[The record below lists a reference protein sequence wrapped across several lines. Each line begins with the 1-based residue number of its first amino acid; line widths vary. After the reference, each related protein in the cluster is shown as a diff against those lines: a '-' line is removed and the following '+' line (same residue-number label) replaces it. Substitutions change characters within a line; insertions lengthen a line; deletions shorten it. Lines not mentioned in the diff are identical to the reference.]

1 MQAPA
6 FTYRFREP
14 YAAPEVR
21 GGSPPSYERVEADGV
36 LIERDV
42 GVLLRDGST
51 IYVDVFRPLD
61 ERPAPPLIGWSPYGK
76 HGHVSY
82 DDFPGCG
89 VRDDDVSP
97 YTAFEGPDP
106 LWWVAQGYAVIN
118 ADPRGLWYSEGEA
131 TYVSP
136 EEAQDYCELVEWA
149 GTRPWSN
156 GHVGLTGVSYLAVSQ
171 WHVAAL
177 QPPHLAAINPCEGWT
192 DLYREV
198 ARHGGMPET
207 RFWPF
212 LVRTW
217 GFSTSMIEDL
227 RTETRERPLFDEYW
241 QSKCADLTRVRV
253 PAFVVA
259 SWADQGLHLRGTLE
273 GFTRIASEHK
283 WLDVHGQKKWAYYYS
298 EENAERLR
306 AFFDRFLKGT
316 ETSVSAW
323 PRVRLEIRQRS
334 SVVTVRA
341 ASDWPLPDADHAT
354 FHLDAATGTLQPE
367 PVEAVSSVSY
377 DALGSGPGAHRAVF
391 DLTFETATDVVGHMA
406 AHLWMA
412 AEAASDLDIF
422 VAVTKLDCDGEVVP
436 FIYYSQFED
445 GPVALGWL
453 RASHRELDPQASSVA
468 RPVQAHARAAPAA
481 PGAIVP
487 LDVEIWPSATRF
499 EAGETLRLVVQG
511 TDVYKYP
518 RQWRVQTRHEDT
530 VNAGT
535 HVIYTGGGHDSHLV
549 VPLVTPI

>member
-1 MQAPA
+1 MDAT

-21 GGSPPSYERVEADGV
+21 GGRPPAYERADEAGMIV
-36 LIERDV
+36 ERDV
-42 GVLLRDGST
+42 AVALRDGT
-51 IYVDVFRPLD
+51 RIYVDVLRPPD

-97 YTAFEGPDP
+97 HTAFEGPDP
-106 LWWVAQGYAVIN
+106 AHWVSRGYAVVN

-136 EEAQDYCELVEWA
+136 AEARDYYDLIEWA
-149 GTRPWSN
+149 GTQPWSS
-156 GHVGLTGVSYLAVSQ
+156 GRVGLTGVSYLAVSQ

-177 QPPHLAAINPCEGWT
+177 RPPHLAAINPCEGWT

-198 ARHGGMPET
+198 VTHGGMPET

-217 GFSTSMIEDL
+217 GFSATRIEDL
-227 RTETRERPLFDEYW
+227 HTESRERPLFDDYW
-241 QSKCADLTRVRV
+241 RSKCPDLAAVTV

-259 SWADQGLHLRGTLE
+259 SWADQGLHLRGTLA
-273 GFTRIASEHK
+273 GFARIASEHK

-298 EENAERLR
+298 PEHTERLA
-306 AFFDRFLKGT
+306 AFFDRFLKGA
-316 ETSVSAW
+316 ETAVAAW
-323 PRVRLEIRQRS
+323 PRVRLEVREQ
-334 SVVTVRA
+334 RA
-341 ASDWPLPDADHAT
+341 AVAVRTAPDWPLPGTEHVRY
-354 FHLDAATGTLQPE
+354 HLDASTGMLRPE
-367 PVEAVSSVSY
+367 PVAQPATAVY

-391 DLTFETATDVVGHMA
+391 DLRFDRTAELIGPMAARLWMSAPAATD
-406 AHLWMA
+406 
-412 AEAASDLDIF
+412 LDVF
-422 VAVTKLDCDGEVVP
+422 VALTKLDANGHVVP

-453 RASHRELDPQASSVA
+453 RASQRELDPAASTPA
-468 RPVQAHARAAPAA
+468 QPVQAHARSLPLAA
-481 PGAIVP
+481 GEIVP

-499 EAGETLRLVVQG
+499 AAGETLRLIVQG

-518 RQWRVQTRHEDT
+518 RRWRVQTRHEHT
-530 VNAGT
+530 VNVGE
-535 HVIYTGGGHDSHLV
+535 HVLHTGGELDSHLV
-549 VPLVTPI
+549 VPLAPPR